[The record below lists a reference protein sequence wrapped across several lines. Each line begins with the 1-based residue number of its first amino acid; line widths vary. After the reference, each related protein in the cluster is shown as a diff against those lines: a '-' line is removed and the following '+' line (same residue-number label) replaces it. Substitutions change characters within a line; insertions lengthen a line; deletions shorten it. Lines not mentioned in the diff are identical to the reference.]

1 MKHSAMLLVAL
12 ASGAAASTAS
22 ADDWRHGIGTAL
34 FGLNV
39 QGDTGFGTQLLGPV
53 QSEIDLSSSDIS
65 DYAKSAFGLA
75 GFSTNGTWTINYGAK
90 GMELEDESA
99 GTTAGGVPVTS
110 SFNFEATGADLSAA
124 YRFAGDDRSSWSV
137 LGGLSYTKHDYEVG
151 LSAGAQST
159 LRQVDNDWTDV
170 VVGLIYRLG
179 ISDNSSWT
187 TRLDAGFGGSE
198 GTYHLSTGVFWGL
211 GAKQQWLLGLYG
223 DFKAVEFENGSPGDA
238 DWYLYDVDEFGPG
251 FAFSYVF

>member
-1 MKHSAMLLVAL
+1 VKHSAMLLMAL

-39 QGDTGFGTQLLGPV
+39 QGDGGFGTQLFGPV
-53 QSEIDLSSSDIS
+53 QAEVDLNSSDIS
-65 DYAKSAFGLA
+65 DLTKSAFGFA
-75 GFSTNGTWTINYGAK
+75 GFSTNRTWTINYGAK
-90 GMELEDESA
+90 RLQLEDDSRGA
-99 GTTAGGVPVTS
+99 TAGGTPVAA
-110 SFNFEATGADLSAA
+110 SFDFEAVGADLSAA
-124 YRFAGDDRSSWSV
+124 YRFAGDDRNSWSV

-151 LSAGAQST
+151 LSVGT
-159 LRQVDNDWTDV
+159 LNTVRTVENDWTDV
-170 VVGLIYRLG
+170 VLGLVYSLG
-179 ISDNSSWT
+179 ISSRTSWT

-198 GTYHLSTGVFWGL
+198 GTYHFATGVFWSV
-211 GAKQQWLLGLYG
+211 GAKRQWLLGLYG